1 MLHAASAGGFS
12 SAGDNRSGSRRGSRA
27 LGLVLGEILRAFKC
41 GCSSEGDAEFHRGGR
56 PSRIERRLTARDPI
70 AFLDRAPS
78 RDPLA
83 HACILFCTGGKPCR
97 ELARFLIDSPRGPP
111 ASGPC
116 ARHLSIWKTG

>member
-27 LGLVLGEILRAFKC
+27 LGLVLGEILRASKC

-70 AFLDRAPS
+70 AFLGRAPS
-78 RDPLA
+78 RDPWLTLA
-83 HACILFCTGGKPCR
+83 FSFALEGNHV
-97 ELARFLIDSPRGPP
+97 ENSP
-111 ASGPC
+111 
-116 ARHLSIWKTG
+116 